1 MILEKRKLGKINLK
15 FNFILIQEIN
25 SLVLLGI
32 TTDESKR
39 IHKKSLISN
48 CILNVELETFINKKT
63 GILCNA
69 FIHSQFNYAPII
81 TMFDNKTDNHKISI
95 NNHKSTKSR

>member
-25 SLVLLGI
+25 SLVLLRI

-39 IHKKSLISN
+39 IHKKSLN
-48 CILNVELETFINKKT
+48 CILNVELEMFINKK
-63 GILCNA
+63 NWD
-69 FIHSQFNYAPII
+69 II
-81 TMFDNKTDNHKISI
+81 QGFYS
-95 NNHKSTKSR
+95 